1 MMQTFRNNMKIIFFV
16 LIFFFVGWM
25 AFTLT
30 GLDDYLVQQS
40 RKDYRGIKYAGFV
53 GKEKIDRQAY
63 NDRLR
68 QAVEMASSQRTSGG
82 LSSWEMEQVSDQVWS
97 DMVNDIIMGKVLS
110 SRGINVTDAEVVEYI
125 RTNPLPE
132 LMREP
137 ALQTDG
143 RFDYD
148 KYLQILADPR
158 MAQLVNELEIDAR
171 NKIPNFKLFLEV
183 ASLYKMTDEELK
195 LNYKAA
201 NEKAQVDYVRF
212 VTDSLVADSDVQVSD
227 EEIKKYYDDHPD
239 SFKRPD
245 IAAVSFALLPV
256 LPGSKD
262 SAAVRDTL
270 ESILVRYKGGGS
282 WDSLAMHYSQDPFA
296 STGGD
301 LGWFA
306 KGDYQDTLMSGL
318 AFTMKPGEV
327 STPVAV
333 SKGMMILRVDSVK
346 TFDGVKR
353 VRARRIAVN
362 IEPSQEQLNAV
373 RARARILRGLMRQEG
388 GSFEAVAADSALLVR
403 ASGSFV
409 IGGQIPGIQA
419 GRDLMDYVYGAS
431 EGAVSYPIS
440 VMSDGREYVSLIKVE
455 QRIQSGTVPLEEA
468 AEAIRRQLGLGKKE
482 PQAERKLREMLS
494 DYAQYSS
501 LADFAQA
508 KGLNLVSSAEFT
520 RLSGL
525 AGVGRSNAFV
535 GTAFG
540 LPVGVKSDLVEAG
553 GNFYLLQ
560 VNSRT
565 EADMA
570 AFDQAKERL
579 NQQLM
584 SQRMQGLYTLFSGE
598 LFSKTKIEDLRKIE
612 SDSTSAKKQ
621 AELHKKRSDLN
632 LIQ

>member
-30 GLDDYLVQQS
+30 GLDDYLVQQN
-40 RKDYRGIKYAGFV
+40 RKDYRGVKYAGFV

-68 QAVEMASSQRTSGG
+68 RAVEMASSQRSSGG
-82 LSSWEMEQVSDQVWS
+82 LSSWEMDQLSDQVWS
-97 DMVNDIIMGKVLS
+97 DIVNDIILGKVLDK
-110 SRGINVTDAEVVEYI
+110 RGIKVNDGEVVEYI

-158 MAQLVNELEIDAR
+158 MAQLVSELETDAR
-171 NKIPNFKLFLEV
+171 NKIPNLKLFLEV
-183 ASLYKMTDEELK
+183 ASLYKMTDDELK

-201 NEKAQVDYVRF
+201 DEKAQVDYVRF
-212 VTDSLVADSDVQVSD
+212 VSDSLIADSEVQIGD
-227 EEIKKYYDDHPD
+227 DEIKKYYDDHPD

-245 IAAVSFALLPV
+245 IAAVTFALLPL

-262 SAAVRDTL
+262 SAAARDTL
-270 ESILVRYKGGGS
+270 EAVLARYKSGES
-282 WDSLAMHYSQDPFA
+282 WDSLAVHYSQDPFA
-296 STGGD
+296 SSGGD

-306 KGDYQDTLMSGL
+306 KGDYQDTLMAGQ
-318 AFTMKPGEV
+318 AFNMKPGEV
-327 STPVAV
+327 SAPIVV
-333 SKGMMILRVDSVK
+333 SKGMMILRVDSMKV
-346 TFDGVKR
+346 FDGVKR
-353 VRARRIAVN
+353 LRARRIALN
-362 IEPSQEQLNAV
+362 IEPSAEQLNAV
-373 RARARILRGLMRQEG
+373 RARARTLRGLMRQEG
-388 GSFEAVAADSALLVR
+388 RSFEAVVADSALQVKE
-403 ASGSFV
+403 SGSFV

-440 VMSDGREYVSLIKVE
+440 VLSENQECVALIKVN

-468 AEAIRRQLGLGKKE
+468 ADAIRRQLGLDKKK
-482 PQAERKLREMLS
+482 PLAEKKIRALMS
-494 DYAQYSS
+494 DYAQFSS

-508 KGLNLVSSAEFT
+508 KGLNLTSSPEFT

-525 AGVGRSNAFV
+525 AGVGRSNAFI

-553 GNFYLLQ
+553 NNFYLLQ

-565 EADMA
+565 EADMSG
-570 AFDQAKERL
+570 FDQAKARL
-579 NQQLM
+579 TQQLM
-584 SQRMQGLYTLFSGE
+584 GQRMQGLYTLFSGE
-598 LFSKTKIEDLRKIE
+598 LYSGTKIEDLRKIE
-612 SDSTSAKKQ
+612 SDSTTAKHQ
-621 AELHKKRSDLN
+621 ADIQKKRSDLN